1 MEQIK
6 PTRMVL
12 LQKKAQVKLAKQ
24 GVELLK
30 NKKDA
35 LLKEFY
41 NIVPG
46 LVESRK
52 KLTQIAQEASNALQM
67 AKAIDGIE
75 VVLSAAIAG
84 KRKVAMDV
92 ELENVWGLRIPKI
105 GGINFKRSLFD
116 RGYRITGVS
125 SRINEAS
132 AKYEEFL
139 NQIIQNAKLELNLKR
154 IGEEIKKTNRRVNA
168 LEQIQIPKLLGQIKF
183 IKSTLEERER
193 ENVFRLKMLKK
204 AE

>member
-12 LQKKAQVKLAKQ
+12 LQKKAQIKLAVQ

-41 NIVPG
+41 NIVPE
-46 LVESRK
+46 LVDSRK
-52 KLTQIAQEASNALQM
+52 LLSTIAQKASNSLQI

-75 VVLSAAIAG
+75 VVLSAALAG

-125 SRINEAS
+125 SRINESS
-132 AKYEEFL
+132 AIFEDFL
-139 NQIIQNAKLELNLKR
+139 NQIIKNARLELNLKR

-168 LEQIQIPKLLGQIKF
+168 LEQIQIPKLQSQIKY

-204 AE
+204 V

>member
-41 NIVPG
+41 NIVPQ

-52 KLTQIAQEASNALQM
+52 NLGKIAQEASNTLQI
-67 AKAIDGIE
+67 AKAIDGVE
-75 VVLSAAIAG
+75 VVLSAALAG
-84 KRKVAMDV
+84 KRKVDMNV
-92 ELENVWGLRIPKI
+92 ELENVWGLRVPKI
-105 GGINFKRSLFD
+105 GGINFRRSLLD

-132 AKYEEFL
+132 DKFEEFL
-139 NQIIQNAKLELNLKR
+139 NLIIQNAKLELNLKR

-168 LEQIQIPKLLGQIKF
+168 LEQIQVPKLLIDIKF

-204 AE
+204 

>member
-41 NIVPG
+41 AIVPD
-46 LVESRK
+46 LVDSRK
-52 KLTQIAQEASNALQM
+52 NLAQIAQEASNCLQL

-75 VVLSAAIAG
+75 VVLSAALAG

-92 ELENVWGLRIPKI
+92 ELENVWGLRVPKI

-125 SRINEAS
+125 SRINESS
-132 AKYEEFL
+132 AKFEEFL

-168 LEQIQIPKLLGQIKF
+168 LEQIQIPRLLSDIKF

-204 AE
+204 A

>member
-41 NIVPG
+41 NIVPE
-46 LVESRK
+46 LVESREN
-52 KLTQIAQEASNALQM
+52 LTKIAKEASNALQI
-67 AKAIDGIE
+67 AKAIDGME
-75 VVLSAAIAG
+75 VVLSAALAG

-92 ELENVWGLRIPKI
+92 ELENVWGLKVPKI
-105 GGINFKRSLFD
+105 GGINFRRSLFD

-132 AKYEEFL
+132 DKFEDFL

-168 LEQIQIPKLLGQIKF
+168 LEQIQIPVLLSNIKY

-204 AE
+204 

>member
-1 MEQIK
+1 MEQVK

-41 NIVPG
+41 NIVPE

-52 KLTQIAQEASNALQM
+52 NLTKISQEATNALQL

-75 VVLSAAIAG
+75 VVLSAALAG

-92 ELENVWGLRIPKI
+92 ELENVWGLKIPKI
-105 GGINFKRSLFD
+105 DGINFKRSLFD

-132 AKYEEFL
+132 AKFEDFL

-168 LEQIQIPKLLGQIKF
+168 LEQIQIPKLISNIKF

-204 AE
+204 